1 MMTAARFDKRPAG
14 RPAAPRAKDDVAFRK
29 PDLRFSPRWA
39 VPSSH
44 SARATLAL
52 RFRHYTDRRARI
64 VVVRKSAT
72 LLAASAM
79 IATLAVARAF
89 AAPVDFDGVWIP
101 DVKDQK
107 RQEVQNVPPWKPEI
121 VPQIQHMIDEEKA
134 GRPFLV
140 LGHCLPHGMPS
151 WMLITHN
158 AFEWLTTPGRV
169 TLLGEVDGNR
179 MRRIYTDGRS
189 RPDDPDLT
197 MHGYSIGHWDGD
209 ALVVDT
215 TAIVPQ
221 AYIAISEAAG
231 VPNNGDM
238 RIAERFYLA
247 KPNVL
252 NDDLEITAPKVLT
265 SPWKTTRIFRRYPER
280 HYEVIEGECEQEDLI
295 PGKDAYGNDIF
306 VSHPQNPDGSVR
318 TSK

>member
-1 MMTAARFDKRPAG
+1 
-14 RPAAPRAKDDVAFRK
+14 VNSV
-29 PDLRFSPRWA
+29 LRQ
-39 VPSSH
+39 
-44 SARATLAL
+44 
-52 RFRHYTDRRARI
+52 
-64 VVVRKSAT
+64 SAT
-72 LLAASAM
+72 FLGAAAVLAILAASP
-79 IATLAVARAF
+79 ARA
-89 AAPVDFDGVWIP
+89 APADFDGVWVP
-101 DVKDQK
+101 DVKDQH
-107 RQEVQNVPPWKPEI
+107 RQETQNAPPWKPNV

-151 WMLITHN
+151 WMLMTHN

-189 RPDDPDLT
+189 LPEDPDLT

-209 ALVVDT
+209 ALIVDT

-221 AYIAISEAAG
+221 AYIAPSEAVG
-231 VPNNGDM
+231 VPNDGDM
-238 RIAERFYLA
+238 RITERFYLS

-252 NDDLEITAPKVLT
+252 SDDLEITAPKVLT
-265 SPWKTTRIFRRYPER
+265 APWKTTRMFRRYPER
-280 HYEVIEGECEQEDLI
+280 HYEITEGECVQEDLI